1 MVLPKQKRFLG
12 FFPGKRRVK
21 RRRVRC
27 EIQLADEGDDRKK
40 HHQACQGEISP
51 QENIT
56 P

>member
-12 FFPGKRRVK
+12 FFPGK